1 MRLMPSWYLF
11 QKRKK
16 NTYELIFDRFMCLF
30 DFNYKSSVCFK
41 RQWSF
46 ITVHFI
52 EHLSSFCRYLYNKCF
67 LYKLKINCVRFKII
81 LYKFLY
87 FSDSL
92 QFYQRC
98 LNKNHACMLF
108 ITDWFISIYLSIYPC
123 IYLHDFFYLLIFI
136 SLICINHHSR
146 PFSLNVKMNSD

>member
-1 MRLMPSWYLF
+1 
-11 QKRKK
+11 
-16 NTYELIFDRFMCLF
+16 MCLF

-52 EHLSSFCRYLYNKCF
+52 EHLPSFCRYLYNKCF
-67 LYKLKINCVRFKII
+67 LYKLKINCFRFKII
-81 LYKFLY
+81 LYKVLY

-108 ITDWFISIYLSIYPC
+108 ITDCFISSIYLSIYPC
-123 IYLHDFFYLLIFI
+123 IYLHEFIYLLIFNMYQ
-136 SLICINHHSR
+136 S
-146 PFSLNVKMNSD
+146 PFSSL